1 MSNSADEPW
10 PCCQNHVI
18 TPNVAASESRFST
31 IAFAASTTERNA
43 RASSRN
49 VSTATTPNIS
59 GKLPKIAWP

>member
-1 MSNSADEPW
+1 MPNSAPEPW
-10 PCCQNHVI
+10 PCCQKNVI
-18 TPNVAASESRFST
+18 TPNVAASEIRFSR

-49 VSTATTPNIS
+49 VSTATTLNIS